1 MSSDTSMHFFAPME
15 NVPTATKQ
23 MRKLKAVRDKNSGKW
38 SARSYPS
45 DRWLAAEDA
54 IGAAIERFRPS
65 KPLEGP
71 LELSVTWCFP
81 KMGFADGTPKMTP
94 PDTDNLDKGLKDIM
108 THFGWWEDD
117 AQVAVE
123 HIAKIHSRVTGIRI
137 DIERLPQFP
146 QGDISPENL
155 VLDSDMGVD

>member
-1 MSSDTSMHFFAPME
+1 MEMPKDDKDGMHFFMPME

-23 MRKLKAVRDKNSGKW
+23 MMKRKAVYSKAKKKW
-38 SARSYPS
+38 VVQSYPH
-45 DRWLAAEDA
+45 DRWVKAEDA
-54 IGAAIERFRPS
+54 IRASLEKHKPEA
-65 KPLEGP
+65 PLEGA

-81 KMGFADGTPKMTP
+81 KQGFPDGTPRILP

-108 THFGWWEDD
+108 TSMGWWEDD

-137 DIERLPQFP
+137 DIERI
-146 QGDISPENL
+146 G
-155 VLDSDMGVD
+155 GVA